1 MIGLSIHTSKNV
13 LSRLYPMP
21 SNGHTYAN
29 VVRFTL
35 ASYGIAVRG
44 KRNEIGGGSE
54 PLTYKF

>member
-1 MIGLSIHTSKNV
+1 
-13 LSRLYPMP
+13 MP

-54 PLTYKF
+54 PARTKFDDIDKVLKREL